1 MMTDLI
7 TPEAVAAAVARIP
20 YARFLGIEFDVKG
33 DELTL
38 VLPFSDHLIGRP
50 NPPFLHGGVIGALL
64 EISAIAQ
71 IAASSGA
78 KTTPKPIDVTV
89 SYLRGGK
96 PIETYARAHISRLG
110 RRIANVRAE
119 AWQSNRDNPIALL
132 HGNFMLRR
140 ES

>member
-38 VLPFSDHLIGRP
+38 VLPFSGHLVGRP
-50 NPPFLHGGVIGALL
+50 NPPFRHGGVIGALL

-78 KTTPKPIDVTV
+78 NTTPKPIDVTV

>member
-1 MMTDLI
+1 MSADI
-7 TPEAVAAAVARIP
+7 ISPEAVAASIARIP
-20 YARFLGIEFDVKG
+20 YARFLGMQFDVKG

-38 VLPFSDHLIGRP
+38 VLPYSEHLLGRP

-78 KTTPKPIDVTV
+78 RTTPKPIDVTIT
-89 SYLRGGK
+89 YLRGGR
-96 PIETYARAHISRLG
+96 PIQTFARAHITRLG

-119 AWQSNRDNPIALL
+119 AWQASHDNPIALL
-132 HGNFMLRR
+132 QGNFMLRR
-140 ES
+140 EG

>member
-1 MMTDLI
+1 MTDLI
-7 TPEAVAAAVARIP
+7 TPEGVAAAVARIP

-38 VLPFSDHLIGRP
+38 VLPFSGHLVGRP

-132 HGNFMLRR
+132 HGNFMLRK

>member
-1 MMTDLI
+1 MSDVI
-7 TPEAVAAAVARIP
+7 SPEGVAASIARIP

-38 VLPFSDHLIGRP
+38 VLPFAAHLVGRP
-50 NPPFLHGGVIGALL
+50 NPPYLHGGVIGALL
-64 EISAIAQ
+64 EISSIAQ
-71 IAASSGA
+71 IAAATGA

-119 AWQSNRDNPIALL
+119 AWQSSRDNPIALL

-140 ES
+140 EG